1 MQKMLIWCVGSAEHV
16 QHSVLFLFAYA
27 FLLRVPSEA
36 VPVTHGKG
44 SGPCALYRDGEVL
57 VLDLARRP
65 VSCMSWCTARAGVWQ
80 CCQKEQAYRQSPCS
94 RLLVQP
100 VKGGRVASHVR
111 VSANGCTCR
120 EQVTCPFHVVG
131 RVLDDTPVGSRVFPD
146 VTPANALGVLR
157 VVLSKLE
164 VPLACEYRTHD
175 LRRGHTQDLVESGL
189 GEPFA

>member
-1 MQKMLIWCVGSAEHV
+1 VQKMLVWCVGNAEHV

-57 VLDLARRP
+57 VSELARRS
-65 VSCMSWCTARAGVWQ
+65 VSCMSWCTACAGVWR
-80 CCQKEQAYRQSPCS
+80 CCQKEQACRQSPCS

-100 VKGGRVASHVR
+100 VKGVRAASHCVC
-111 VSANGCTCR
+111 NGCTCR

-131 RVLDDTPVGSRVFPD
+131 RVLDSTAVGSRVFPD

-157 VVLSKLE
+157 VLLAKLE
-164 VPLACEYRTHD
+164 VPQACEFRTHD

>member
-44 SGPCALYRDGEVL
+44 SGPCALYRDGEAL

-100 VKGGRVASHVR
+100 VKGVRVASHVR
-111 VSANGCTCR
+111 VQQMVAR
-120 EQVTCPFHVVG
+120 A
-131 RVLDDTPVGSRVFPD
+131 RSR
-146 VTPANALGVLR
+146 
-157 VVLSKLE
+157 
-164 VPLACEYRTHD
+164 
-175 LRRGHTQDLVESGL
+175 
-189 GEPFA
+189 